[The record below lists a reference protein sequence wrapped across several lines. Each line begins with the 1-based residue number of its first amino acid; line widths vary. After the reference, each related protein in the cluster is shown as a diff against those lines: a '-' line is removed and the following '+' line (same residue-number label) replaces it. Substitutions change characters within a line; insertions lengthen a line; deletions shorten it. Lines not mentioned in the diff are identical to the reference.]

1 MKSLVP
7 SSDFLKFLFVL
18 ILAFLLLTHF
28 TGFSADVK
36 AGFAGVDKLTRT
48 LQGR

>member
-1 MKSLVP
+1 VP
-7 SSDFLKFLFVL
+7 QSNFLKFLFVL

-36 AGFAGVDKLTRT
+36 AGFGGINQLTRT